1 MYVCITTDGKI
12 KKKER
17 DFILQ
22 QQQARIKKRSVTL
35 VMDANAAMKR
45 CGEWKPQE
53 RHKKYY
59 NNFDD
64 TQQLRQETAEGNKM
78 RRRGNSC
85 RCIRKAEKQWQRH
98 KDETKNK
105 TTIYYTTTQRK
116 IQQKSKAK
124 QKTSREFESSNQQ
137 QPQHI
142 CTYTLLAGWSICKA
156 IITTRKHMY
165 KHTPAALLLQ
175 RS

>member
-1 MYVCITTDGKI
+1 MTHSNCAKRPQRAI
-12 KKKER
+12 KCEEEETP
-17 DFILQ
+17 
-22 QQQARIKKRSVTL
+22 A
-35 VMDANAAMKR
+35 DASA
-45 CGEWKPQE
+45 
-53 RHKKYY
+53 
-59 NNFDD
+59 
-64 TQQLRQETAEGNKM
+64 
-78 RRRGNSC
+78 
-85 RCIRKAEKQWQRH
+85 QWQRH